1 MKNKFKRSVAIMS
14 AILTVCTGCKSTDKN
29 VSKDFDLTSYPV
41 KADVELTLYRELP
54 VNISSSV
61 SNFGDTPVAKELEKR
76 TGVKVKYIHPAAGQA
91 RETLNLMI
99 SSNDLPDMVENNWL
113 SGYAGGPERAI
124 NDNIITSIGEYKQYA
139 PAMFKYFADNPNFD
153 KASKTDSGDYYMFPS
168 IMPTNSLRLAIG
180 PAVRTDWL
188 NELGLSYPETV
199 DEWEVMLQAFKDKK
213 NAEAPFSFNY
223 SMLTYAMNMMGAVYD
238 FYVDN
243 GEMKFGPAQPE
254 FKTALTILNDW
265 YNKGLLD
272 KNIVSVDKKLIDS
285 QVLTGKTGA
294 TITSGGAGIG
304 QYMKAGRLQN
314 PNFDM
319 SGVVYPTFKKGEV
332 NDCTYLSSN
341 VTGRGIAISKKC
353 KYPEVA
359 AKFLDYGFT
368 DEGHMFYCFG
378 EEGVSYTMENGY
390 PKYTDLIM
398 NNSDGLT
405 MSQAMGLNIIVG
417 NSGGMPFYSDERYL
431 EQYYNLPQQK
441 TALDNWLKGV
451 DKASERSA
459 PLVTPTADET
469 TESAQLMSEV
479 NKYADQMIVK
489 FITGVEPISKFDDY
503 VKKLN
508 EYGLP
513 RVLKI
518 QNKALD
524 RYNKR

>member
-1 MKNKFKRSVAIMS
+1 MKNKLKKSVAVLS
-14 AILTVCTGCKSTDKN
+14 AVLVACTGCQKTDT
-29 VSKDFDLTSYPV
+29 VSKDFDLSSYPV
-41 KADVELTLYRELP
+41 KADAELTLYRDLP

-76 TGVKVKYIHPAAGQA
+76 TGVKVTYIHPAAGQA

-99 SSNDLPDMVENNWL
+99 SSDDMPDMVENNWL
-113 SGYAGGPERAI
+113 LYYAGGPERAI
-124 NDNIITSIGEYKQYA
+124 NDNVITPLGDYKEYA
-139 PAMFKYFADNPNFD
+139 PALFKYLQDNPEFD
-153 KASKTDSGDYYMFPS
+153 RAAKTDKGDYYMFPS
-168 IMPTNSLRLAIG
+168 IMPTNKLRLATG
-180 PAVRTDWL
+180 PAVRADWIK
-188 NELGLSYPETV
+188 ELGLSYPETV
-199 DEWEVMLQAFKDKK
+199 SDWETMLQAFKDKK
-213 NAEAPFSFNY
+213 NAEAPLSFNY
-223 SMLTYAMNMMGAVYD
+223 NMLTYTLNMLGAIYD

-254 FKTALTILNDW
+254 FKNALAILNDW

-285 QVLTGKTGA
+285 QMLTGKTGA

-304 QYMKAGRLQN
+304 QYMKAGRAQD
-314 PNFDM
+314 PNFELT
-319 SGVVYPTFKKGEV
+319 GVVYPTFNKGEI
-332 NDCTYLSSN
+332 NDCAYLSSN
-341 VTGRGIAISKKC
+341 VTGNGIAINKKC
-353 KYPEVA
+353 KYPELA

-398 NNSDGLT
+398 NNPDGLT
-405 MSQAMGLNIIVG
+405 MSQAMGLNVIVG

-441 TALDNWLKGV
+441 MALDNWLKGV

-469 TESAQLMSEV
+469 TELAQLLSEV

-489 FITGVEPISKFDDY
+489 FITGVEPLSKFDEY
-503 VKKLN
+503 VEKLN
-508 EYGLP
+508 AYGLP
-513 RVLKI
+513 KVLEIK
-518 QNKALD
+518 NKALE
-524 RYNKR
+524 RYNNR